1 MPSKLKCNIYV
12 KCALFSIGIFILSFV
27 GTSYLTRKGLPGLS
41 TYREEQQY
49 QPSQCYV
56 ARIDLFSSNTSEE
69 CVALDT
75 RHTRH
80 FNQCLEILDSK
91 SFQNGDA
98 TVYTD
103 NYLHTKYL
111 RYSVNDIVS
120 ILMSSITV
128 FNWWFV
134 RVT

>member
-12 KCALFSIGIFILSFV
+12 KCALFNIGIFILSFV

-56 ARIDLFSSNTSEE
+56 ARIDLFTSNTSEE

-75 RHTRH
+75 RNTIN
-80 FNQCLEILDSK
+80 FDQCLEIVDSK
-91 SFQNGDA
+91 AFQNGDA
-98 TVYTD
+98 TVYID
-103 NYLHTKYL
+103 NYLNTKHL
-111 RYSVNDIVS
+111 RYTLNDLVS
-120 ILMSSITV
+120 ILMSSIDV
-128 FNWWFV
+128 FNWWLV